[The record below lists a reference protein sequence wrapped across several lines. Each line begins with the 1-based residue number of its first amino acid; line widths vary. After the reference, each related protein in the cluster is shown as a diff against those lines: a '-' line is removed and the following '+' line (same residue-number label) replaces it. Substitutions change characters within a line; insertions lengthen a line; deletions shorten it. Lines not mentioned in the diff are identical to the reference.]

1 MVWNWHRRDCKMSP
15 QISTTLT
22 NAWMICCILQPIS
35 TTPRT
40 DGRDGG
46 WWMVSVQILWCRQ
59 QLERSIQQGFG
70 DEISTCDGELH
81 QSSGC
86 FIWQKPDWNP
96 YFFRNVLSKNQLK
109 TKVFLV
115 VVVVVGV
122 EQLQEDHV
130 GHARRC
136 GQLHL
141 GSNRVGN
148 GNDKRWWSW
157 CFWCCWK
164 T

>member
-1 MVWNWHRRDCKMSP
+1 MSP

-40 DGRDGG
+40 AETTKKHAGNKG
-46 WWMVSVQILWCRQ
+46 WMVDGKCSDIMMPPATW
-59 QLERSIQQGFG
+59 EMNPTGFWWWNIYWWRWAPPKVG
-70 DEISTCDGELH
+70 MFHLTETWL
-81 QSSGC
+81 
-86 FIWQKPDWNP
+86 KPVVFP
-96 YFFRNVLSKNQLK
+96 KRAVKK
-109 TKVFLV
+109 PRAKVFLV
-115 VVVVVGV
+115 VVIIIIVVVVVGV

-157 CFWCCWK
+157 CFWCC
-164 T
+164 